1 MHLSMQLLHTAA
13 QGRFRVTISRYSSP
27 MPLNDRLFDGDEED
41 DPFQV
46 LERDDDPIVWEA
58 NKTLQREQ
66 YRQFLRRID
75 ELERERIAALVEADE
90 ALLGLLQQFRFDDE
104 GFLEELDPEL
114 CGVTS
119 EDDVAIEIESSI
131 RGDLG
136 EEFDDA
142 SPDDFDDDA
151 HSSTNSEDEEGDED
165 AVASIVDSPTMRAKV
180 DLLERIAVLHRS
192 GLLSKSEF
200 ESLNAVLLRSQN

>member
-1 MHLSMQLLHTAA
+1 
-13 QGRFRVTISRYSSP
+13 
-27 MPLNDRLFDGDEED
+27 MPLNDRLFDGDEGD

-75 ELERERIAALVEADE
+75 ELECERIAAFAEADE

-104 GFLEELDPEL
+104 GFLEQLDPEL

-119 EDDVAIEIESSI
+119 EDDVAIGSESSLL
-131 RGDLG
+131 GDLG

-142 SPDDFDDDA
+142 LPDDFDDDA
-151 HSSTNSEDEEGDED
+151 HSSTNSEDEEEEED
-165 AVASIVDSPTMRAKV
+165 AVASIVDSPTMRAKA
-180 DLLERIAVLHRS
+180 DLLEQIAVLHRS
-192 GLLSKSEF
+192 GLLSESEF

>member
-1 MHLSMQLLHTAA
+1 
-13 QGRFRVTISRYSSP
+13 

-75 ELERERIAALVEADE
+75 ELERERIAALAEADE

-104 GFLEELDPEL
+104 GFLEQLDPEL

-151 HSSTNSEDEEGDED
+151 HSSTNSEDEEEGD
-165 AVASIVDSPTMRAKV
+165 AVASIVDSPTMRAKA
-180 DLLERIAVLHRS
+180 DLLEQIAVLHRS
-192 GLLSKSEF
+192 GLLSESEF
-200 ESLNAVLLRSQN
+200 ASLNAVLLRSQN

>member
-1 MHLSMQLLHTAA
+1 
-13 QGRFRVTISRYSSP
+13 

-58 NKTLQREQ
+58 NKTLRREQ
-66 YRQFLRRID
+66 YRQLLRRLD
-75 ELERERIAALVEADE
+75 ELEGERIAAFAEADE
-90 ALLGLLQQFRFDDE
+90 ALLELLQQFRFDDE
-104 GFLEELDPEL
+104 GFLEQLDPEL
-114 CGVTS
+114 CGVTG
-119 EDDVAIEIESSI
+119 EDDEMIESESTPI
-131 RGDLG
+131 GDLG

-142 SPDDFDDDA
+142 SAEHFDDDD
-151 HSSTNSEDEEGDED
+151 HSSANSEDEEEED
-165 AVASIVDSPTMRAKV
+165 VVASIVDSPTMRAKV

-192 GLLSKSEF
+192 GLLSESEF